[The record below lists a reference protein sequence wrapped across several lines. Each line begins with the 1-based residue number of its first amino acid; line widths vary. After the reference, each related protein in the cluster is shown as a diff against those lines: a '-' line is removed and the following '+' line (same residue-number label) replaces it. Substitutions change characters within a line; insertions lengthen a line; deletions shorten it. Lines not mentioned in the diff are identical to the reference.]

1 MALFGTNGVRG
12 IANEFLT
19 PELALGLGLSFGT
32 FLGEGTVA
40 VGTDTRE
47 SRHMLKAAAIS
58 GLLSAGMRVVDVGVV
73 PTPCLQHF
81 VREHADGG
89 LIVTASH
96 NPREYNGIKLIAG
109 DGTELSHED
118 ERIIEQIYHEA
129 RYKRADWSGCGHIA
143 SADAITPYLD
153 AIIERVD
160 AERIRRAQFTVAVD
174 TGCGAGSLT
183 LPFLLRRLGC
193 RVLALNAQVDGT
205 FPARNPEPERDA
217 LRELSALVKGSGAH
231 VGIAHDGDA
240 DRAVFVD
247 ERGEFVD
254 EDSMLALVA
263 DHMLSQPSRRQKV
276 VVTPVSS
283 SLRVVDVAKRHG
295 ARVEWTPVGS
305 IHVEWRMRAL
315 DAVFGGEGNGGF
327 IFPDHQY
334 CRDGAMA
341 AAVVLE
347 MLSAGEPLS
356 RLLERVP
363 QYHSCK
369 TKVPLDSPRQAVE
382 GITHRLA
389 SMPDV
394 RKVDTIDG
402 VKAWFED
409 GWLLIRPSGT
419 EPLVRV
425 FAESKS
431 EERAEQLMRL
441 GVSMLQR

>member
-58 GLLSAGMRVVDVGVV
+58 GLLSAGMRVVDVGIV

-118 ERIIEQIYHEA
+118 EHIIEQIYHEA
-129 RYKRADWSGCGHIA
+129 KYKRAKWSECGHIA

-153 AIIERVD
+153 AIIDRVD
-160 AERIRRAQFTVAVD
+160 AERIRSAQFTVAVD

-205 FPARNPEPERDA
+205 FPARNPEPEREV
-217 LRELSALVKGSGAH
+217 LKELSALVKESGAH
-231 VGIAHDGDA
+231 VGIAQDGDA

-263 DHMLSQPSRRQKV
+263 DHMLSQPSHRQKV

-283 SLRVVDVAKRHG
+283 SLKVRDVAKRHG

-305 IHVEWRMRAL
+305 IHVERRMHEL

-347 MLSAGEPLS
+347 MLSRGQELS
-356 RLLERVP
+356 SLLERVP
-363 QYHSCK
+363 EYHSRK
-369 TKVPLDSPRQAVE
+369 AKVPIDEPRRAVE
-382 GITHRLA
+382 RIAHRIA

-394 RKVDTIDG
+394 ERVDTIDG
-402 VKAWFED
+402 LKAWFDD

-425 FAESKS
+425 FAESRDAK
-431 EERAEQLMRL
+431 RAEELMRL
-441 GVSMLQR
+441 GLSMLEG

>member
-58 GLLSAGMRVVDVGVV
+58 GLLSAGMQVVDVGIV

-89 LIVTASH
+89 LMVTASH

-118 ERIIEQIYHEA
+118 EQRIEQIYHEA
-129 RYKRADWSGCGHIA
+129 RYKRAGWSGCGHIA

-160 AERIRRAQFTVAVD
+160 AERIRRARFTVAVD

-205 FPARNPEPERDA
+205 FPARNPEPVEEV
-217 LRELSALVKGSGAH
+217 LGELSAVVKESGADI
-231 VGIAHDGDA
+231 GIAQDGDA

-247 ERGEFVD
+247 ERGKFVD

-263 DHMLSQPSRRQKV
+263 DHVLSQPSRRQKV

-295 ARVEWTPVGS
+295 ARVEWTGVGS
-305 IHVEWRMRAL
+305 IYVEQKMLEL

-347 MLSAGEPLS
+347 MLSAGTPLS
-356 RLLERVP
+356 ELLNRVP
-363 QYHSCK
+363 QYHSAK
-369 TKVPLDSPRQAVE
+369 TKVSLDNPRQAVE
-382 GITHRLA
+382 GIKPVLA
-389 SMPDV
+389 SMPEV
-394 RKVDTIDG
+394 QRVETVDG

-409 GWLLIRPSGT
+409 GWVLIRPSGT